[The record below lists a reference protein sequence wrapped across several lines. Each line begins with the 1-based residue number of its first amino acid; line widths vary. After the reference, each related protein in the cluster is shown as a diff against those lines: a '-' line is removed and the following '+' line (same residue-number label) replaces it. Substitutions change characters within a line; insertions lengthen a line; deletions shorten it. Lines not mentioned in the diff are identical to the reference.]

1 MSEPLLVK
9 VGGSLRGAG
18 ALLEELSA
26 YPGPLVLVHGG
37 GPEIGEWLKRLGY
50 ESRFVGGLRVTPP
63 EQVEVVE
70 MALCLTG
77 KRLASGLSQRG
88 RKALA
93 LSGRDALCLKGRALP
108 GLGRVGEVVGVEAG
122 LLRDLLEKG
131 YTPLLAPI
139 ALDEEGPLNVNA
151 DTAASAVA
159 GALGWPVVFL
169 TDVEGV
175 YRNPKDP
182 KTRFPRLTP
191 KAVEALKE
199 EGVIQGGMIPKV
211 EAALAAL
218 RAGAP
223 WAAIAKGERGV
234 LEAVRQ
240 GEAGTR
246 FTLEGA

>member
-1 MSEPLLVK
+1 MSEALLVK
-9 VGGSLRGAG
+9 VGGSLRGAE
-18 ALLEELSA
+18 ALLEELAA

-63 EQVEVVE
+63 EQLEVVE
-70 MALCLTG
+70 MALYLTG
-77 KRLASGLSQRG
+77 KRLAWGLSRRG

-93 LSGRDALCLKGRALP
+93 LSGRDALCLRGRALP
-108 GLGRVGEVVGVEAG
+108 ELGRVGEVVGVEVG
-122 LLRDLLEKG
+122 LLLDLLEKG

-151 DTAASAVA
+151 DTAAGAVA
-159 GALGWPVVFL
+159 GALGWPAVFL

-191 KAVEALKE
+191 KEVEALKE
-199 EGVIQGGMIPKV
+199 EGVIQGGDRKSTR
-211 EAALAAL
+211 LNSSHS
-218 RAGAP
+218 
-223 WAAIAKGERGV
+223 AKSRMPSS
-234 LEAVRQ
+234 A
-240 GEAGTR
+240 
-246 FTLEGA
+246 